1 MFTTRK
7 TLLQH
12 ESSSLVFLVFYS
24 LRGASKKVG
33 ETMAIEKQI
42 SSSTLEGLLST
53 FIYIYLIMFAYINY
67 L

>member
-1 MFTTRK
+1 M
-7 TLLQH
+7 
-12 ESSSLVFLVFYS
+12 V
-24 LRGASKKVG
+24 
-33 ETMAIEKQI
+33 IEKQI